1 MPKYV
6 SLFNFKGETLKA
18 MMDNPA
24 DRAAAVRELA
34 ESAGGTLDAYY
45 LVFGQYDGL
54 AIWEVPDSASA
65 AALCVKV
72 TSSGAFSHFQTHELL
87 PAEQINS
94 VLEKA
99 GELTYR
105 PPGT

>member
-45 LVFGQYDGL
+45 VMFGQFDGL
-54 AIWEVPDSASA
+54 AILEVPDSPSA
-65 AALCVKV
+65 TALCLRV
-72 TSSGAFSHFQTHELL
+72 TSSGAFSHFETHELL
-87 PAEQINS
+87 PAEQIIPI
-94 VLEKA
+94 LEKA

>member
-18 MMDNPA
+18 MMANPA

-65 AALCVKV
+65 AALCVRV

-94 VLEKA
+94 VLGKA